1 MERRHYA
8 SLPASTR
15 TRKRRIDQRSVARP
29 ESRQQ
34 IIIDVVSAKHKIT
47 KHGQGSGSR
56 KHKVVLSLTAPLS
69 AAYSTAIIAT
79 WVIRADQRLDEAPV
93 RGERQSRLLRC
104 RRQQID
110 RVNVSHDPREPSLP
124 ISSVR
129 STTIGFRAPRCT
141 MASI

>member
-8 SLPASTR
+8 SLPSSTQ

-34 IIIDVVSAKHKIT
+34 IVIDVVSAKHKIT

-56 KHKVVLSLTAPLS
+56 KHKIVLSLIALYPT
-69 AAYSTAIIAT
+69 AYSTAIVAT
-79 WVIRADQRLDEAPV
+79 WAIRADQRLDESPI
-93 RGERQSRLLRC
+93 RSERQSRLLRC

-110 RVNVSHDPREPSLP
+110 RVNVSHDPREPPLP
-124 ISSVR
+124 ISSVL